1 MQLINN
7 RHRIPLILLAGL
19 GLILGSQ
26 VTAARILSEQ
36 EASQANN
43 AALNAETEVFD
54 RIGMG
59 IALSIA
65 RCRNQPGCD
74 PSVNESELVQLIDT
88 LDSRISTLVTRQE
101 ESEEDYGDILNDYV
115 NQREEYL
122 QYQDDLNKLTA
133 GLTEESESLEETDSF
148 AEDVAEEPAAPAATG
163 EGKADFSI
171 FEDAD
176 EELQ

>member
-1 MQLINN
+1 MQFIK
-7 RHRIPLILLAGL
+7 IKQPVLLFLVGL
-19 GLILGSQ
+19 GLILVNQ
-26 VTAARILSEQ
+26 IAVARILSDQ

-65 RCRNQPGCD
+65 RCRNQAGCE
-74 PSVNESELVQLIDT
+74 PSVDEGELEQLIET

-101 ESEEDYGDILNDYV
+101 ESEEDYGDILNEYV

-122 QYQDDLNKLTA
+122 QYQDDLNNLTA
-133 GLTEESESLEETDSF
+133 GLTEEPESIEEDSF
-148 AEDVAEEPAAPAATG
+148 AEDVSEEPAEPPAATG
-163 EGKADFSI
+163 EGKVDFSI

>member
-1 MQLINN
+1 MRAVNHIQHLLIF
-7 RHRIPLILLAGL
+7 LFCL
-19 GLILGSQ
+19 GLTLGSQ
-26 VTAARILSEQ
+26 IVSARILSEQ
-36 EASQANN
+36 EANQANN
-43 AALNAETEVFD
+43 AALNAEAEVFD

-65 RCRNQPGCD
+65 RCRNQAGCE
-74 PSVNESELVQLIDT
+74 PSVNDGELEQLIQT

-101 ESEEDYGDILNDYV
+101 ESEEDYGDILDEYV

-122 QYQDDLNKLTA
+122 QYQDDLNNLTA
-133 GLTEESESLEETDSF
+133 GLTEDSESLEEEDSF
-148 AEDVAEEPAAPAATG
+148 AEDVSEEPATPAKE

-176 EELQ
+176 EDLQ